1 VNIEQEVRNVAMSK
15 NNNIFFIRISVFS
28 ANIEI
33 KNKKSIL
40 FILLLFYNL
49 NNHKEN
55 FLYSNHSEN
64 YNLSNLLYILLF
76 ENVGFE

>member
-15 NNNIFFIRISVFS
+15 NNNVLFIRIGFS
-28 ANIEI
+28 ANIEL
-33 KNKKSIL
+33 KSKKSIL

-49 NNHKEN
+49 NNRKGN